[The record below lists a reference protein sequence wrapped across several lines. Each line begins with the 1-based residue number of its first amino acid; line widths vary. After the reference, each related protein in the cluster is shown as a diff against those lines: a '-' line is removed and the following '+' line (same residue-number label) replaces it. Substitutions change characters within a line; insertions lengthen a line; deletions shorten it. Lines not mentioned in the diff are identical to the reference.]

1 MSPCVLLTVLGF
13 PFALCWVAL
22 GEREDAQVV
31 CAGKDFRLPVYST
44 SRTVMFTPSQSGERR
59 VLLEKTTVKDPRF
72 EWTRDKM
79 LILKEV
85 THQDEGLYSV
95 KMSSGF
101 TYETVHLT
109 VSECIKSY
117 RRNYG
122 ENFEHNIPENSSL
135 LAFSPKGAPPEAMPV
150 VLWNRTNYNSS
161 EAGRGR
167 LIRGGKIWVAE
178 KITQADQGNYTVKD
192 GKGKVLLRSTLT
204 VQAG

>member
-1 MSPCVLLTVLGF
+1 MN
-13 PFALCWVAL
+13 
-22 GEREDAQVV
+22 
-31 CAGKDFRLPVYST
+31 
-44 SRTVMFTPSQSGERR
+44 
-59 VLLEKTTVKDPRF
+59 
-72 EWTRDKM
+72 
-79 LILKEV
+79 I
-85 THQDEGLYSV
+85 
-95 KMSSGF
+95 
-101 TYETVHLT
+101 
-109 VSECIKSY
+109 ECIKSY

-204 VQAG
+204 VQGKHKVFEVWLCVIVVNILSALVNDCDT